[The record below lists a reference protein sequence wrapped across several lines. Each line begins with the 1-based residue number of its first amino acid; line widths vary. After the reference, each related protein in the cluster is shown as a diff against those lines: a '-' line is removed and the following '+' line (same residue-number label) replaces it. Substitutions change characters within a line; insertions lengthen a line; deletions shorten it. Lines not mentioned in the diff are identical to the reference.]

1 MTQAQT
7 TTPPTTPK
15 GLTTQRSNAPRDPN
29 SEFRDVLLKLEPQI
43 RAALPKHIDPS
54 RLLRIVLTT
63 VRKTPALLTCSRESV
78 LAAIMQ
84 AAQLGLE
91 PDGNLGLAYLLPY
104 GNQCQLIVG
113 WKGLIE
119 LARRSGL
126 VTNITA
132 HCVHYGDFFEYEL
145 GLDPKL
151 RHIPADVLEMPQYA
165 RERTIADDMRRE
177 QVVGALAGNRKS
189 DLVAAYSVVTMKDGS
204 RTFRVVTRK
213 LVEKVRAKSASRNS
227 QASPWKEWEEQMWE
241 KTAVKQVLRFV
252 PLSPE
257 DKTIIE
263 HADVGRVLG
272 GIGDVRTMKALEE
285 EPLPPEATID
295 PETPDP
301 AQPAA
306 AAPGDPDPAAAQPA
320 APVQSEPKKGGK
332 RKGAPASPAL
342 AQPKTTAPED
352 AISGAPAGS
361 AVAIPP
367 SQPVP
372 PPPGPPP
379 PEGTEANATQQGLF
393 GDGETEDPGPGPEET

>member
-1 MTQAQT
+1 MTQM
-7 TTPPTTPK
+7 TPTPATAPK
-15 GLTTQRSNAPRDPN
+15 GLTTQRSNTPRDPN
-29 SEFRDVLLKLEPQI
+29 SEFRDVLLKLRPQLT
-43 RAALPKHIDPS
+43 AALPKHLDPD

-104 GNQCQLIVG
+104 GSQCQLIVG

-126 VTNITA
+126 VANITA

-151 RHIPADVLEMPQYA
+151 RHIPSDVLEMPQYT
-165 RERTIADDMRRE
+165 RERTIAEDMRRE

-189 DLVAAYSVVTMKDGS
+189 DLVAAYAVVTMKDGS
-204 RTFRVVTRK
+204 RNFRVVTRK

-227 QASPWKEWEEQMWE
+227 QASPWNEWEEQMWE

-257 DKTIIE
+257 DKTIID

-272 GIGDVRTMKALEE
+272 NISDVRTIKALEE
-285 EPLPPEATID
+285 EPLPPEAMTD
-295 PETPDP
+295 PEAPDP
-301 AQPAA
+301 TPAA
-306 AAPGDPDPAAAQPA
+306 AAPGPDPAASAPA
-320 APVQSEPKKGGK
+320 AAAPTQTETKKPGR
-332 RKGAPASPAL
+332 RKGAQ
-342 AQPKTTAPED
+342 AQPITKPPEE
-352 AISGAPAGS
+352 AISGAPAP
-361 AVAIPP
+361 APAAAAP

-379 PEGTEANATQQGLF
+379 PAGTEVDGPQQGLF
-393 GDGETEDPGPGPEET
+393 GDGATEDPGPGPDEH